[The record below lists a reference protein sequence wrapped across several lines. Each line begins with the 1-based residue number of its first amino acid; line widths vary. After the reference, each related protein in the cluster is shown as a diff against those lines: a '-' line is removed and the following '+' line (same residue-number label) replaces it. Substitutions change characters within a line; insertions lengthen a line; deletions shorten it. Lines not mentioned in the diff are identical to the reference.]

1 LDGEQF
7 FVDSFFDVFF
17 DITVTDVDARP
28 GRDYAGQPDGED
40 APGDLTYEWDLDD
53 NGSFETAGSTP
64 TFSAAGLDGPSMV
77 TVTLRVTDTG
87 GLSDTDTATVQIAN
101 VAPTVNAPTVSP
113 EPSDEGESVTA
124 SATFS
129 DPADALDAPYTCT
142 VDYGEGDGPEAGTV
156 AGNTCTG
163 PSHAYEDDGTYTVT
177 VEVTDDDGAS
187 GDADTDHAVENVPP
201 TVDTPTVSPEPSDEG
216 EEVTASA
223 TFSDPAGDADAPYTC
238 TVDYGDGG
246 GPEAGTVAGDTC
258 TGPAHTY
265 ADDGPYTVTVAVTD
279 KDGGTGEAS
288 TSHGVDNVAP
298 EIGEASSSAEEC
310 GDTPE
315 GGVVEV
321 EAEFSDPGFDNAV
334 AGTLEDFDASTI
346 DWGDGTVEAATVS
359 ETPGGP
365 GVPTTGSVSG
375 SHVYAGGGVFTIT
388 ITVEDDD
395 GGTDSV
401 ELMAIVTGAGLNGGE
416 LQVVGTNDKDVIQ
429 IQEKKGGV
437 EVHSKLLD
445 PRKQS
450 FPAEDVDSIRVLAC
464 DGDDQVHLNRDLE
477 VPAIVDGGAGND
489 HLMAGSGP
497 AWLMGGA
504 DDDHLFGGP
513 DGDLLEGGEGNDH
526 LFGRGGDDLLD
537 GGPGIDDCNPG
548 QEVGDA
554 VVACEM

>member
-1 LDGEQF
+1 
-7 FVDSFFDVFF
+7 
-17 DITVTDVDARP
+17 
-28 GRDYAGQPDGED
+28 
-40 APGDLTYEWDLDD
+40 
-53 NGSFETAGSTP
+53 
-64 TFSAAGLDGPSMV
+64 
-77 TVTLRVTDTG
+77 
-87 GLSDTDTATVQIAN
+87 
-101 VAPTVNAPTVSP
+101 
-113 EPSDEGESVTA
+113 
-124 SATFS
+124 
-129 DPADALDAPYTCT
+129 
-142 VDYGEGDGPEAGTV
+142 
-156 AGNTCTG
+156 
-163 PSHAYEDDGTYTVT
+163 
-177 VEVTDDDGAS
+177 
-187 GDADTDHAVENVPP
+187 
-201 TVDTPTVSPEPSDEG
+201 
-216 EEVTASA
+216 
-223 TFSDPAGDADAPYTC
+223 
-238 TVDYGDGG
+238 
-246 GPEAGTVAGDTC
+246 
-258 TGPAHTY
+258 
-265 ADDGPYTVTVAVTD
+265 
-279 KDGGTGEAS
+279 
-288 TSHGVDNVAP
+288 VAP

-321 EAEFSDPGFDNAV
+321 EAEFSDRGFDNAV

-346 DWGDGTVEAATVS
+346 DWGDGTVEPATVS

-437 EVHSKLLD
+437 EVHAKLLD
-445 PRKQS
+445 PQKQS
-450 FPAEDVDSIRVLAC
+450 FPAEDVDSILVLTC

-513 DGDLLEGGEGNDH
+513 EGDLLEGGEGNDH